1 MEKDFDKEILLE
13 QNKIKD
19 LEEELLI
26 EKQNNKPSLTLKF
39 MSVRELVSNEDPLK
53 AKAIHDKLKEDL
65 KELQMILDCLWK

>member
-53 AKAIHDKLKEDL
+53 AKAIHDKLKKDL